1 MPPIAFLHPPPHSRL
16 MRRILSLLWPIT
28 LPTAFYVGVM
38 RDRIN
43 LGGGERDIVLV
54 VPLALF
60 AALYVL
66 TGLIFWAHVM
76 PPGRSAWRSV
86 WLAGAIILVVCIGLI
101 GMAQIRIF

>member
-1 MPPIAFLHPPPHSRL
+1 

-28 LPTAFYVGVM
+28 LPTVFYVGVM

-43 LGGGERDIVLV
+43 LGGGEKDIVLV

-66 TGLIFWAHVM
+66 IGLICWAHGM
-76 PPGRSAWRSV
+76 SPGRAAWRSV
-86 WLAGAIILVVCIGLI
+86 WLGGAIILVVCIGLI
-101 GMAQIRIF
+101 GVAQMGLV